1 MRGAGRAAS
10 VLALLMFGQLVGPP
24 AHADGPVATVESD
37 VKEGAQATGHA
48 IVKGAHAVGH
58 GISTGAHAVGHGI
71 KRGAQDVGHAF
82 GGNATRTGSG
92 GATEVPPPPK
102 LPPPPQ

>member
-1 MRGAGRAAS
+1 MRGAARAAS

-37 VKEGAQATGHA
+37 VKEGAQETGHA

-82 GGNATRTGSG
+82 GANGTRTGP
-92 GATEVPPPPK
+92 TEVPPPPP